1 MLDPDE
7 HERRA
12 ATDGRVGVQDTQ
24 GIAIGSSVPATMEPT
39 IPSATGPTVPD
50 FAAEFRFGGPF
61 GPNMLDPAEEWEV
74 D

>member
-1 MLDPDE
+1 
-7 HERRA
+7 
-12 ATDGRVGVQDTQ
+12 
-24 GIAIGSSVPATMEPT
+24 MEPT